1 MKYFFSFLSFIWV
14 VSSMFGCLR
23 DVDSSS
29 SLSSSI
35 RGENCTVLVVM
46 SPGYHA
52 HSFYSYEV
60 DSWFV
65 FFCHFGCSEWTCHLF
80 NLFVIWRIW
89 IGMLPIR
96 FIFCC
101 CWWFML
107 HSSLFW
113 NSAVIWVQNLKL
125 EHVLYEER
133 LQTSDPGYIFIC
145 MSNIY
150 INI

>member
-1 MKYFFSFLSFIWV
+1 MSYLFTRCYSNIKYLLSFLSFIWV
-14 VSSMFGCLR
+14 VSSIFGCLG

-96 FIFCC
+96 FIFVVVDLCC
-101 CWWFML
+101 TSLFSEIL
-107 HSSLFW
+107 QSFEFRISSLNTYFMR
-113 NSAVIWVQNLKL
+113 SDFKLLVLVI
-125 EHVLYEER
+125 Y
-133 LQTSDPGYIFIC
+133 
-145 MSNIY
+145 
-150 INI
+150 